1 LVEQGTENPCVGS
14 SNLSLDINMKNLLWN
29 MFANIQNG
37 QLAKRSFVIQ
47 KKKKICEYIL
57 NVLWDEG
64 FILGYRLEKED
75 STRLRIFLKYNNG
88 KPVIQTLKPISKPGS
103 RTYYSLKQLWKIN
116 SSKTFLVIS
125 TNKGLKTLIGCKKLK
140 LGGEPFLIVN

>member
-1 LVEQGTENPCVGS
+1 
-14 SNLSLDINMKNLLWN
+14 

-37 QLAKRSFVIQ
+37 QLAKKAFVTQ

-64 FILGYRLEKED
+64 FILGYKVENED
-75 STRLRIFLKYNNG
+75 TTKLRIFLKYNNN
-88 KPVIQTLKPISKPGS
+88 KPVIQTLKPISKPGF
-103 RTYYSLKQLWKIN
+103 RVYYSLKQIWKID

-125 TNKGLKTLIGCKKLK
+125 THKGLKTLNSCKKLK
-140 LGGEPFLIVN
+140 LGGEPFLIIK